1 MLSYSLFS
9 SEPIL
14 QESWPQLEDV
24 KLKPFCPEMLE
35 DPPDIPFPDIDQM
48 DGIENPLGPQVE
60 QVHIVENPV
69 APQDPLRAT

>member
-1 MLSYSLFS
+1 MFLL
-9 SEPIL
+9 L

-24 KLKPFCPEMLE
+24 KAKAFSPDMLE
-35 DPPDIPFPDIDQM
+35 DPPDIPFPDIEDQLE
-48 DGIENPLGPQVE
+48 GIENPLGPQID